1 MGAFIRYRREMQSS
15 VVTIAGVEFAGTLR
29 DFVRGDLARKYP
41 ELMADV
47 KVPQLKLN
55 LWYLQMPLRLGFA
68 DLSHHITCL
77 DSITKNP
84 TQLILALHAASLS
97 MCGSTMA
104 TCGLGRSNDG
114 LQAWCATHLKD

>member
-15 VVTIAGVEFAGTLR
+15 AVSIAGVEFAGTLR

-55 LWYLQMPLRLGFA
+55 LWYLQMPLRPGFA
-68 DLSHHITCL
+68 DLSHEITCL
-77 DSITKNP
+77 DSITQEPNAKHSRIACCNP
-84 TQLILALHAASLS
+84 EHVWQYHGHMWLRTP
-97 MCGSTMA
+97 
-104 TCGLGRSNDG
+104 
-114 LQAWCATHLKD
+114 W